1 MTQIRTQQLL
11 ALLDEGFQRA
21 AWHGPNL
28 RSALRGVTWQQA
40 RWRPTVGAH
49 NIWELAVHTAYWKYV
64 VRRRLLGETGRGFP
78 ETGRNWFARPSTNQK
93 RASDRVAPQKA
104 WKRDMALLVGVH
116 RELRATVAP
125 LDDMT
130 LDQPARG
137 SRQTPA
143 KIITGIALHD
153 VYHAGQIQLLK
164 RLYAKRRG
172 A

>member
-1 MTQIRTQQLL
+1 MAHIRIQQLL
-11 ALLDEGFQRA
+11 SLLEEGFQRA

-40 RWRPTVGAH
+40 QWRPAVGVH
-49 NIWELAVHTAYWKYV
+49 NIWELAVHAAYWKYV

-78 ETGRNWFARPSTNQK
+78 ETGRNWFARPSSNQ
-93 RASDRVAPQKA
+93 SDRVTPQKT
-104 WKRDMALLVGVH
+104 WRRDIALLVGLH
-116 RELRATVAP
+116 RELRVTVAP
-125 LDDMT
+125 LDNKA
-130 LDQPARG
+130 LDKPALG

-143 KIITGIALHD
+143 QMIAGIALHD